1 MRCGKKKRNN
11 SLAVKWLGLCALTV
25 KGRGSIP
32 GQGTKIP
39 QAAQHIQE
47 RKKNMQMCQKSTEA
61 NLKANG
67 QTWNNMSIK
76 LILVE
81 DYKPENKVS
90 ICELIQT
97 IE

>member
-1 MRCGKKKRNN
+1 M
-11 SLAVKWLGLCALTV
+11 V
-25 KGRGSIP
+25 
-32 GQGTKIP
+32 
-39 QAAQHIQE
+39 
-47 RKKNMQMCQKSTEA
+47 MCQKSTEA